1 MNCWGRSRVSTDRF
15 RRAAT
20 QPIWLPMTMRG
31 VERGGRSRDPDTKA
45 MIGKPPTDKVEDPNT
60 LAALTDL
67 VRLVGRSEAPQLR
80 LRLIL
85 SILLTLGGKA
95 LGVVAPLVLGAA
107 VNHLARDQPT
117 EVAIGLGFAGFA
129 VGWALVRFL
138 SSAAPQISDVVFAPV
153 RAAAQRRTAAETF
166 AHALNLSL
174 DFHQTKRS
182 GSLSRTVDRGSR
194 AVDFLLRILAFNL
207 IPTGVELVLAAGV
220 LGAKYDWRFAAVA
233 VVVVVIYTA
242 ATFAMSNWRL
252 EHRRIMNAADSEA
265 AGVSVDA
272 LLNYETVKS
281 FGAETRAAA
290 TYDRALGDYAEASL
304 KANSSLAMLNGMQA
318 LVMNLGLGVM
328 AVMAGFEAAAG
339 RMGPGDVTA
348 AVLIMISLYAP
359 LNILGFAYREIRQ
372 SFIDMEEMLK
382 VTRLT
387 PQVADAADAVP
398 LPRPVDARGASV
410 EFQQVGYRHDA
421 RTSGLEDVS
430 FVAAPGTTTALVG
443 PSGAGKSTIVKL
455 ALRLLDPQEGR
466 VLIDGHDARTVTQ
479 ASLRAAVALV
489 PQDVALFNDTVMVNI
504 AFARPEAS
512 EAEVWAAA
520 EAAELGDF
528 IRGLPEGMETKV
540 GERGLKLSGGERQRM
555 GIARALLADPRV
567 LILDEATSALDSRT
581 EAAIQATLRKAR
593 AGRTTLVVAHRL
605 TTIADADEIIVLRRG
620 KVVERGTHAA
630 LLEAGGEYAALWR
643 RQTREKPAAP

>member
-1 MNCWGRSRVSTDRF
+1 MVKAQQAGSPQDKTD
-15 RRAAT
+15 
-20 QPIWLPMTMRG
+20 G
-31 VERGGRSRDPDTKA
+31 
-45 MIGKPPTDKVEDPNT
+45 PPTLTALGD
-60 LAALTDL
+60 LA
-67 VRLVGRSEAPQLR
+67 RLVARSGAPHLK
-80 LRLIL
+80 LRLI
-85 SILLTLGGKA
+85 SAILLTLAGKG
-95 LGVVAPLVLGAA
+95 LGVLAPLVLGAA
-107 VNHLARDQPT
+107 VNRLAAGQGAVT
-117 EVAIGLGFAGFA
+117 AVGLGFAAFA
-129 VGWALVRFL
+129 IGWALVRFL
-138 SSAAPQISDVVFAPV
+138 SAASPLVSDVVFAPV
-153 RAAAQRRTAAETF
+153 RAAAQRATAAEAF
-166 AHALNLSL
+166 AHALSLSL

-182 GSLSRTVDRGSR
+182 GALSRTMDRGSR

-207 IPTGVELVLAAGV
+207 VPTGVELVLAAGV

-281 FGAETRAAA
+281 FGAETRAAQ
-290 TYDRALGDYAEASL
+290 TYDRALGEYAEASL
-304 KANSSLAMLNGMQA
+304 KANSSLNMLNGMQA

-382 VTRLT
+382 VTRQT
-387 PQVADAADAVP
+387 PQVADAPNAVA

-410 EFQQVGYRHDA
+410 AFEGVGFRHDA
-421 RTSGLEDVS
+421 RANGLEDVS
-430 FVAAPGTTTALVG
+430 FYAAPGTTTALVG

-466 VLIDGHDARTVTQ
+466 VLIEGHDAREVTQ
-479 ASLRAAVALV
+479 ASLRSAVALV
-489 PQDVALFNDTVMVNI
+489 PQDVALFNDTLAANI
-504 AFARPEAS
+504 AFARPEAD
-512 EAEVWAAA
+512 EAQVWAAA
-520 EAAELGDF
+520 EAAELADF
-528 IRGLPEGMETKV
+528 IRGLPDGMQTKV
-540 GERGLKLSGGERQRM
+540 GERGLKLSGGERQRV
-555 GIARALLADPRV
+555 GIARALLADPCI

-581 EAAIQATLRKAR
+581 EAAIQKTLRKAR
-593 AGRTTLVVAHRL
+593 NGRTTLVVAHRL
-605 TTIADADEIIVLRRG
+605 STVADADQILVLKAGRI
-620 KVVERGTHAA
+620 VERGGHHELVARQ
-630 LLEAGGEYAALWR
+630 GGEYAALWR
-643 RQTREKPAAP
+643 KQTRGGKTPQMVD

>member
-1 MNCWGRSRVSTDRF
+1 MVKAQQAGSPQDKTD
-15 RRAAT
+15 
-20 QPIWLPMTMRG
+20 G
-31 VERGGRSRDPDTKA
+31 
-45 MIGKPPTDKVEDPNT
+45 PPTLT
-60 LAALTDL
+60 ALADL
-67 VRLVGRSEAPQLR
+67 ARLVVRSGAPHLR
-80 LRLIL
+80 LRLI
-85 SILLTLGGKA
+85 SAILLTLAGKG
-95 LGVVAPLVLGAA
+95 LGVIAPLVLGAA
-107 VNHLARDQPT
+107 VNRLAAGQGAAT
-117 EVAIGLGFAGFA
+117 AVGLGFAAFA
-129 VGWALVRFL
+129 IGWTVVRFL
-138 SSAAPQISDVVFAPV
+138 SAASPLISDVVFAPV
-153 RAAAQRRTAAETF
+153 RAAAQRATAAEAF
-166 AHALNLSL
+166 AHALSLSL

-182 GSLSRTVDRGSR
+182 GALSRTMDRGSR

-207 IPTGVELVLAAGV
+207 VPTGVELVLAAGV

-281 FGAETRAAA
+281 FGAETRAAQ

-304 KANSSLAMLNGMQA
+304 KANSSLNMLNGMQA

-382 VTRLT
+382 VTRQT
-387 PQVADAADAVP
+387 PQVADSPNAFA

-410 EFQQVGYRHDA
+410 AFEAVGFRHDA
-421 RTSGLEDVS
+421 RANGLEDVS
-430 FVAAPGTTTALVG
+430 FYAAPGTTTALVG

-466 VLIDGHDARTVTQ
+466 VLIDGHDAREVTQ
-479 ASLRAAVALV
+479 ASLRSAVALV
-489 PQDVALFNDTVMVNI
+489 PQDVALFNDTLAANI
-504 AFARPEAS
+504 AFARPEAD

-520 EAAELGDF
+520 EAAELADF
-528 IRGLPEGMETKV
+528 IRGLPDGMQTKV
-540 GERGLKLSGGERQRM
+540 GERGLKLSGGERQRV
-555 GIARALLADPRV
+555 GIARALLADPCI

-581 EAAIQATLRKAR
+581 EAAIQKTLRKAR
-593 AGRTTLVVAHRL
+593 NGRTTLVVAHRL
-605 TTIADADEIIVLRRG
+605 STVADADQILVLKAGRI
-620 KVVERGTHAA
+620 VERGGHHELVARQ
-630 LLEAGGEYAALWR
+630 GGEYAALWR
-643 RQTREKPAAP
+643 KQTRGGKTPQMAD

>member
-1 MNCWGRSRVSTDRF
+1 MVKAQQAGSPQDKTD
-15 RRAAT
+15 
-20 QPIWLPMTMRG
+20 G
-31 VERGGRSRDPDTKA
+31 
-45 MIGKPPTDKVEDPNT
+45 PPTLT
-60 LAALTDL
+60 ALADL
-67 VRLVGRSEAPQLR
+67 ARLVARSGAPHLR
-80 LRLIL
+80 LRLI
-85 SILLTLGGKA
+85 SAILLTLAGKG
-95 LGVVAPLVLGAA
+95 LGVMAPLVLGAA
-107 VNHLARDQPT
+107 VNRLAAGQGAAT
-117 EVAIGLGFAGFA
+117 AVGLGFAAFA
-129 VGWALVRFL
+129 IGWALVRFL
-138 SSAAPQISDVVFAPV
+138 SAASPLISDVVLAPV
-153 RAAAQRRTAAETF
+153 RAAAQRATAAEAF
-166 AHALNLSL
+166 AHALSLSL

-182 GSLSRTVDRGSR
+182 GALSRTMDRGSR

-207 IPTGVELVLAAGV
+207 VPTGVELVLAAGV

-281 FGAETRAAA
+281 FGAETRAAQ

-304 KANSSLAMLNGMQA
+304 KANSSLNMLNGMQA

-382 VTRLT
+382 VTRQT
-387 PQVADAADAVP
+387 PQVADSPNAAA
-398 LPRPVDARGASV
+398 LPRAVDARGASV
-410 EFQQVGYRHDA
+410 AFEAVGFRHDA
-421 RTSGLEDVS
+421 RANGLEDVS
-430 FVAAPGTTTALVG
+430 FYAAPGTTTALVG

-466 VLIDGHDARTVTQ
+466 VLIDGHDAREVTQ
-479 ASLRAAVALV
+479 ASLRSAVALV
-489 PQDVALFNDTVMVNI
+489 PQDVALFNDTLAANI
-504 AFARPEAS
+504 AFARPEAD
-512 EAEVWAAA
+512 EAQVWAAA
-520 EAAELGDF
+520 EAAELADF
-528 IRGLPEGMETKV
+528 IRGLPDGMQTKV
-540 GERGLKLSGGERQRM
+540 GERGLKLSGGERQRV
-555 GIARALLADPRV
+555 GIARALLADPCI

-581 EAAIQATLRKAR
+581 EAAIQKTLRKAR
-593 AGRTTLVVAHRL
+593 DGRTTLVVAHRL
-605 TTIADADEIIVLRRG
+605 STVADADQILVLKAGRI
-620 KVVERGTHAA
+620 VERGGHHELVARQ
-630 LLEAGGEYAALWR
+630 GGEYAALWR
-643 RQTREKPAAP
+643 KQTRGGETPQMAD